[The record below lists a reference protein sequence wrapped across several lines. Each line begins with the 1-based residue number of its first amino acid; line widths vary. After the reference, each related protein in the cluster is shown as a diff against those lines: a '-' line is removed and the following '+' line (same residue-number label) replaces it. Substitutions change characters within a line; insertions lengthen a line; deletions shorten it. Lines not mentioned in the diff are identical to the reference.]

1 MKKLFSKFF
10 KEEEGSVIE
19 YVLVLA
25 VVAVIIAMMFPQLRN
40 KVMGW
45 FNNMINSTNAGLTG
59 GSAKCDNNG
68 NGTMGNVNTT
78 TGACDND

>member
-45 FNNMINSTNAGLTG
+45 FNNMINSTNAGITG
-59 GSAKCDNNG
+59 GNNKCDIDG
-68 NGTMGNVNTT
+68 DSSMGNFNATT
-78 TGACDND
+78 SVCDND